1 MSVYVIRRS
10 GDTSGL
16 VKIGYSV
23 DIQKRIAA
31 MMTSAPEGFDLIYTL
46 DGDRNLERTL
56 HRHFSEKRLAR
67 EWFNLTDEEIRSIPC
82 IQANIERDYDLRHIP
97 KPADE
102 FSDNIV
108 FETRFYLNELMKRE
122 WRGIGDA
129 ASDAADRVMEDC
141 QLDKS
146 YGFRLLQKYQ
156 DMKDVGGEAYRCLR
170 LAYAIKLREEGA
182 LNDNQSGFLRTM
194 VRTYKN
200 NPSLRSLN
208 GFGVQYIL
216 DMIEDETTDEEPA
229 SAGLGMDSSKAQ

>member
-1 MSVYVIRRS
+1 MSVYVIRRT
-10 GDTSGL
+10 GDTSGP
-16 VKIGYSV
+16 VKIGYSI
-23 DIQKRIAA
+23 DIQKRVSA
-31 MMTSAPEGFDLIYTL
+31 MMTSAPEGFDLIYAL

-56 HRHFSEKRLAR
+56 HRHFSGKRSAR
-67 EWFNLTDEEIRSIPC
+67 EWFNLTEEEIRSIPY
-82 IQANIERDYDLRHIP
+82 IQANIERDYELRHIP

-156 DMKDVGGEAYRCLR
+156 EMKDVSGEAYRCLR

-182 LNDNQSGFLRTM
+182 LNSNQHDFLFGL
-194 VRTYKN
+194 VRFYRNK
-200 NPSLRSLN
+200 PSMRGHA
-208 GFGVQYIL
+208 GFGIQYIFDL
-216 DMIEDETTDEEPA
+216 IDDEKVDEKPA
-229 SAGLGMDSSKAQ
+229 SAGVGMDSSQN

>member
-10 GDTSGL
+10 GDTSGP
-16 VKIGYSV
+16 VKIGYSA
-23 DIQKRIAA
+23 DIQRRLAD
-31 MMTSAPEGFDLIYTL
+31 MMTSAPEGFEVIYAL

-56 HRHFSEKRLAR
+56 HQHFSEKRSKR
-67 EWFNLTDEEIRSIPC
+67 EWFNLTEEEICSIPE
-82 IQANIERDYDLRHIP
+82 IKATIERDYEQRHIP
-97 KPADE
+97 TPADE
-102 FSDNIV
+102 FSDNIM

-129 ASDAADRVMEDC
+129 ASDAADRVMEYC

-156 DMKDVGGEAYRCLR
+156 EMKDVSGEAYRCLR
-170 LAYAIKLREEGA
+170 LAYAIRLREEGA
-182 LNDNQSGFLRTM
+182 LNDNQRSFLRTM

-216 DMIEDETTDEEPA
+216 DMIEDEKADEKPA
-229 SAGLGMDSSKAQ
+229 SAGVGMDSSQN

>member
-23 DIQKRIAA
+23 DIQKRMSA
-31 MMTSAPEGFDLIYTL
+31 MMTSAPEGFDLIYAL

-56 HRHFSEKRLAR
+56 HRFFSEKRSAR
-67 EWFNLTDEEIRSIPC
+67 EWFNLTEEEIRSIPY
-82 IQANIERDYDLRHIP
+82 IQANIERDYELRHIP

-156 DMKDVGGEAYRCLR
+156 DMKDVSGEAYRRLR

-182 LNDNQSGFLRTM
+182 LNGNQQSFLATL
-194 VRTYKN
+194 VRTYKK
-200 NPSLRSLN
+200 NPSLWDLKD
-208 GFGVQYIL
+208 FGVQYIL
-216 DMIEDETTDEEPA
+216 GLIEADERAAPA
-229 SAGLGMDSSKAQ
+229 AMGMDSSKD